1 MYFHVAGGNLFH
13 HYKSFSFQEDK
24 LMLSPIQ
31 NQAMSAVMDIEDR
44 ISAIY
49 VNVDYKKISANC

>member
-1 MYFHVAGGNLFH
+1 MYFNVAGGNLFH

-31 NQAMSAVMDIEDR
+31 NQATKSSSHGYR
-44 ISAIY
+44 G
-49 VNVDYKKISANC
+49 